1 MIATDIKFID
11 TSDWQVQFWLSS
23 GGTRAKKILQDT
35 NGNEYFFKCSEKK
48 EAKDGKPAKEYKY
61 EFWNEI
67 IAYQLGKQLG
77 LNMLRY
83 DVAVHKDEIGCLSP
97 KMNITEDVQLI
108 EVGRYMTA
116 INENFIPE
124 NNASRKEYTF
134 QLLEETFN
142 HFKLADYWEQV
153 FQTLLFDAII
163 GNTDRHQE
171 NWAFLGETPSFVKHI
186 DILDAEIKKIK
197 KSHRLKDL
205 PLPWYIRKI
214 LGWFIDLEAEDLT
227 QTVKQTKL
235 FYTNIKSFAPIYDSG
250 SSLAR
255 ELTDERVA
263 QLLQDELALDK
274 YISKK
279 GMAELHWNKIKLT
292 QFQLIENL
300 VNSSYIETITHASAF
315 LSKWDDS
322 IISMI
327 MNDLDRDLP
336 AEWHE
341 YRIPE
346 NRKQL
351 IIKIVS
357 LRIQKLKDL
366 LSGGI

>member
-1 MIATDIKFID
+1 MTETDIKFID

-171 NWAFLGETPSFVKHI
+171 NWAFLGKTTYLSKQLESLKN
-186 DILDAEIKKIK
+186 EIIEDNRLNGLPNWLKK
-197 KSHRLKDL
+197 L
-205 PLPWYIRKI
+205 
-214 LGWFIDLEAEDLT
+214 LGVFIDFEKEDINIAGKHAQLIFT
-227 QTVKQTKL
+227 I
-235 FYTNIKSFAPIYDSG
+235 IKSFAPIYDSG

-255 ELTDERVA
+255 ELTDDRVT
-263 QLLQDELALDK
+263 QLLQDEVGLEK
-274 YISKK
+274 YIKN
-279 GMAELHWNKIKLT
+279 GHAELHWDKNKLT
-292 QFQLIENL
+292 HFQLIEKL
-300 VNSSYIETITHASAF
+300 VNSSYLETITDASSF
-315 LSKWDDS
+315 LSKWDNS

>member
-23 GGTRAKKILQDT
+23 GGTRAKKILQDP

-83 DVAVHKDEIGCLSP
+83 DVAVHKEEIGCLSP

-134 QLLEETFN
+134 QLLEEIIN
-142 HFKLADYWEQV
+142 HFKLTDYWEQV

-171 NWAFLGETPSFVKHI
+171 NWAFLGKSTLISQSYDEIVNEAKHGKMSW
-186 DILDAEIKKIK
+186 IKKKIISIVFDHEK
-197 KSHRLKDL
+197 KDL
-205 PLPWYIRKI
+205 NIIGKHAQLM
-214 LGWFIDLEAEDLT
+214 FIN
-227 QTVKQTKL
+227 V
-235 FYTNIKSFAPIYDSG
+235 NSIAPIYDSG

-255 ELTDERVA
+255 ELTEDRVT
-263 QLLQDELALDK
+263 QLLQDEVGLEK
-274 YISKK
+274 YIKN
-279 GMAELHWNKIKLT
+279 GHAELHWDKNKLT
-292 QFQLIENL
+292 HFQLIEKL
-300 VNSSYIETITHASAF
+300 VNSSYLETITDASAF
-315 LSKWDDS
+315 LSKWDNS